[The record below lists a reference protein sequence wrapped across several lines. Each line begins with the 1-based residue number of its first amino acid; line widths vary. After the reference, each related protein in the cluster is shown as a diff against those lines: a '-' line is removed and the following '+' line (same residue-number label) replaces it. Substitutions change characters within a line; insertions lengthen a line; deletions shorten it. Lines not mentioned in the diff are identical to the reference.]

1 MTHDTIHR
9 GRRAAV
15 GMLAGVAMGAAL
27 CVRARGTVDEI
38 RDRPQWP
45 IWSLTMNSQRL
56 YLMGETPPR
65 PSDWH
70 DARIEKLLSGC
81 GALWTETNNTYRT
94 PQKALIERFAMSPS
108 RPMSEWL
115 SADDRE
121 RLRAAAVYCQI
132 KTADLEPYRP
142 WCAASILQD
151 AYYTAS
157 GARGRSADRVLGA
170 MAVERG
176 ITQSSEFAAKD
187 DVIAWF
193 ASLTPVE
200 ELQFMRYT
208 LDEILAGPATNAR
221 IYDEWA
227 EGRPGRATAEVARYT
242 HAYPELAAR
251 LTTERNRRWISR
263 FKAMPT
269 GHAPPMVIVGLYHM
283 VGDDGI
289 LALAKRDGFEVKA
302 V

>member
-1 MTHDTIHR
+1 MTQDTIHR

-15 GMLAGVAMGAAL
+15 GMLAGAAMGAAL
-27 CVRARGTVDEI
+27 CVRSRGAVEEI

-45 IWSLTMNSQRL
+45 IWSLTLNSRRL

-65 PSDWH
+65 PNDWH
-70 DARIEKLLSGC
+70 DARIEKLLTGC

-115 SADDRE
+115 SRDDRE
-121 RLRAAAVYCQI
+121 RLRAAAMYCQI
-132 KTADLEPYRP
+132 KTVDLEPYRP

-151 AYYTAS
+151 AYYTVS

-170 MAVERG
+170 IAVERR

-200 ELQFMRYT
+200 EVQFMRYT
-208 LDEILAGPATNAR
+208 LDEILAGSATNAR
-221 IYDEWA
+221 VYDEWA
-227 EGRPGRATAEVARYT
+227 MGCPERATAEVARYT
-242 HAYPELAAR
+242 QAYPELAAR
-251 LTTERNRRWISR
+251 LTTERNRRWIPR
-263 FKAMPT
+263 FKGMLT
-269 GHAPPMVIVGLYHM
+269 DHAPPMIIVGLYHM
-283 VGDDGI
+283 VGDDGL
-289 LALAKRDGFEVKA
+289 LALAKRDGFDVK
-302 V
+302 VV

>member
-1 MTHDTIHR
+1 MTHDAIHL

-15 GMLAGVAMGAAL
+15 GMLAGAALGAAL
-27 CVRARGTVDEI
+27 CVRARGAVEET

-45 IWSLTMNSQRL
+45 IWSLTLDSRRL

-65 PSDWH
+65 PNDWH
-70 DARIEKLLSGC
+70 DARIEKMLTGC

-108 RPMSEWL
+108 RLMSEWL
-115 SADDRE
+115 NGADLE
-121 RLRAAAVYCQI
+121 RLRAAAAFCRIQ
-132 KTADLEPYRP
+132 TADLEPFRP

-151 AYYTAS
+151 AYYAAS
-157 GARGRSADRVLGA
+157 GARGRSADRVLGSA
-170 MAVERG
+170 AVERR

-208 LDEILAGPATNAR
+208 LDEILAGPEANGR

-227 EGRPGRATAEVARYT
+227 IGRPERATAEVARYT
-242 HAYPELAAR
+242 RAYPELAAR
-251 LTTERNRRWISR
+251 LTTERNRRWVTR
-263 FKAMPT
+263 FKAMIT
-269 GHAPPMVIVGLYHM
+269 GPAPPLIVVGLYHM
-283 VGDDGI
+283 VGNDGI
-289 LALAKRDGFEVKA
+289 LALAKRDGFAVREV
-302 V
+302 